1 MEITSGTRNSPIPMI
16 TGILSIVSSALG
28 LFLFVGLLIC
38 AIAVGSTAV
47 GSTAVEVTGW
57 IPGMGIALSTLIVLA
72 VVSLVTAVFAL
83 VGGVFAIQSKNWG
96 WALAGSICALFPL
109 VVPGITAITLVA
121 ISREE
126 YE

>member
-47 GSTAVEVTGW
+47 EVTGW

-83 VGGVFAIQSKNWG
+83 VGGIFAIQGKNWG

>member
-1 MEITSGTRNSPIPMI
+1 MPMI

-38 AIAVGSTAV
+38 AVAV

-109 VVPGITAITLVA
+109 IVPGITAITLVA